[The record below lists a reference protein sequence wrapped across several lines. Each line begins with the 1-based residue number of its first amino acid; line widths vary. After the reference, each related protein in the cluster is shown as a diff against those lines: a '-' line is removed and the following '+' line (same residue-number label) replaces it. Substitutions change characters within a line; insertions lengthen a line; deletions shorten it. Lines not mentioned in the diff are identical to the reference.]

1 MSDFKASYGAQTGI
15 RARLDEF
22 PFRVEFS
29 LEPLIRYWET
39 DLAVDDC
46 LLGSA
51 ARIVLDR
58 VAQAPELRGQAT
70 LEIVK
75 AHEDLIDALMI
86 AVFSPTFQAEGF
98 AAALLPFRL
107 QTFFA
112 TEAFERVLT
121 GPGGFLKGRIDAD
134 AALLAKVRLI
144 HAYSLILQRVYGVE
158 GGIEFPWISIVQDPE
173 TGLERHFKLLLE
185 KRFLDVEVVG
195 DPPVLTEENRRRVRA
210 LSLEPSAL
218 MEILPPEKFVIR
230 GFSVIRAIEVTEQ
243 EVLSSI
249 ERDLIEKESIV
260 STERFQTLQQ
270 KLRALLRRP
279 EIELGIAAIEGDRV
293 LILNFGSRFEHSCI
307 FADSTH
313 ARVGDF
319 AGSLYERAALARQPI
334 FVEDL
339 EAYPDRTRVEEGML
353 AAGYR
358 SAVIAPLIYQDSII
372 GSLKLV
378 SPRPGSLNVEFMPH
392 LLQILPLF
400 AMAVRRSMDELSN
413 RIQAVIKE
421 KCTAIHPVLEWR
433 FRKAVLNS
441 IERPERRGEA
451 EAVTGE
457 MEPIVFRDVHPLYAL
472 ADIRGSSTH
481 RAWAIQVDLLTQLE
495 LAKGILEAAYRARP
509 MAILDQLR
517 HKVATQAA
525 AIEVSLR
532 TGDEAGLIAFLRNEV
547 ESLFNHLESY
557 GNEVRDRIEAY
568 RAAIDPQLG
577 SVGTKRRG
585 FEQSVAML
593 NEAISTYLDAEER
606 AAQDTCPH
614 YFERQRT
621 DGVDYS
627 MYAGASLLEDGNFT
641 PLHLKNLRLWQIM
654 VGCGMALQVE
664 RIKSRLPEP
673 LEITSLILVQ
683 HAPLAISFRFD
694 EKRFDV
700 DGAYNARYE
709 ILKKRIDKAVVK
721 GSTERVTQPGKI
733 AIVYSQASEAAE
745 YRDYIAYLQAQGY
758 LLDEVEK
765 LDLEDLQ
772 GVSGLRALRVAVN
785 FANARTE
792 PAVPQIQAAARA
804 DLSAAR

>member
-1 MSDFKASYGAQTGI
+1 MSDLQASSATHTGI

-39 DLAVDDC
+39 DMAVDDC

-58 VAQAPELRGQAT
+58 VAQVPELRGQPAT
-70 LEIVK
+70 LDIVR
-75 AHEDLIDALMI
+75 ANQDLIDALMI
-86 AVFSPTFQAEGF
+86 AVFSPTFQEEGY

-112 TEAFERVLT
+112 TNAFESVLT
-121 GPGGFLKGRIDAD
+121 DPNGFLRGRIDAD
-134 AALLAKVRLI
+134 PALLAKVRLI
-144 HAYSLILQRVYGVE
+144 HAYALILKRVYGLEE
-158 GGIEFPWISIVQDPE
+158 GVEFPWISIVEDPE

-185 KRFLDVEVVG
+185 PRFLDVQVVG
-195 DPPVLTEENRRRVRA
+195 EAPVLTEETRRRLRA
-210 LSLEPSAL
+210 LSLDPAAL
-218 MEILPPEKFVIR
+218 MAILPPEKFVIR

-260 STERFQTLQQ
+260 STERFQILQH

-279 EIELGIAAIEGDRV
+279 EVELGIAAIEGDRV
-293 LILNFGSRFEHSCI
+293 LILNFGTRFEHSCI
-307 FADSTH
+307 FADSMH

-319 AGSLYERAALARQPI
+319 AGSLYERAALERQPV

-339 EAYPDRTRVEEGML
+339 EAYPNRTRVEEGML

-358 SAVIAPLIYQDSII
+358 SAVVAPLVYQDELI

-378 SPRPGSLNVEFMPH
+378 SPTPGSLNVRFMPQ

-421 KCTAIHPVLEWR
+421 KCTAIHPVVEWR

-441 IERPERRGEA
+441 IEKPGHSTD
-451 EAVTGE
+451 AVAGE

-481 RAWAIQVDLLTQLE
+481 RAWAIQVDLLSQLG
-495 LAKGILEAAYRARP
+495 LARGILEAAHRVRP

-517 HKVATQAA
+517 YKVETQAA

-532 TGDEAGLIAFLRNEV
+532 TGDEAGLIAFLRAEI
-547 ESLFNHLESY
+547 ESLFSHLETY
-557 GNEVRDRIEAY
+557 GPEVRERIEAY

-585 FEQSVAML
+585 FEQSVGML
-593 NEAISTYLDAEER
+593 NEAISSYLDAEER

-627 MYAGASLLEDGNFT
+627 MYAGASLLEDGDFT

-654 VGCGMALQVE
+654 IGCGMAIAAE
-664 RIKSRLPEP
+664 RIKPRLPEP

-772 GVSGLRALRVAVN
+772 GVSGLRALRVTVN

-792 PAVPQIQAAARA
+792 PAAPQIQAAARA
-804 DLSAAR
+804 DLSAVR

>member
-1 MSDFKASYGAQTGI
+1 MSDIQSSSATQTGI
-15 RARLDEF
+15 RAGLDEF

-51 ARIVLDR
+51 AHIVLDR
-58 VAQAPELRGQAT
+58 VGQVPELRGQAAT
-70 LEIVK
+70 LDIVR
-75 AHEDLIDALMI
+75 ANQDLIDALMI
-86 AVFSPTFQAEGF
+86 AVFSPTFQQEGY

-112 TEAFERVLT
+112 TDAFERTLT

-134 AALLAKVRLI
+134 ASLLAKVRLI
-144 HAYSLILQRVYGVE
+144 HAYALILQRVYGVE
-158 GGIEFPWISIVQDPE
+158 GGIDFPWISIVEDPE

-185 KRFLDVEVVG
+185 TRFLDVQVVG
-195 DPPVLTEENRRRVRA
+195 EAPVLTEETRRRLRA
-210 LSLEPSAL
+210 LSLDPAAL
-218 MEILPPEKFVIR
+218 MAILPPEKFVIR

-260 STERFQTLQQ
+260 STDRFRTLQQ

-279 EIELGIAAIEGDRV
+279 EIELGVAAIEGDRV
-293 LILNFGSRFEHSCI
+293 LLLNFGSRFQHSCI

-313 ARVGDF
+313 ARVADF
-319 AGSLYERAALARQPI
+319 AGSLYERAALERQPV

-339 EAYPDRTRVEEGML
+339 QAYPNRTRMEEGML

-358 SAVIAPLIYQDSII
+358 SAVVAPLVYQGAII

-378 SPRPGSLNVEFMPH
+378 SPTPSSLNVQFMPH

-421 KCTAIHPVLEWR
+421 KCTAIHPVVEWR

-441 IERPERRGEA
+441 LERPGHSSDTGA
-451 EAVTGE
+451 GE
-457 MEPIVFRDVHPLYAL
+457 MEPIVFREVHPLYAL

-481 RAWAIQVDLLTQLE
+481 RAWAIQVDLLNQLG
-495 LAKGILEAAYRARP
+495 LARGILEAAYRVRP

-517 HKVATQAA
+517 HKVETQAS

-532 TGDEAGLIAFLRNEV
+532 TGDEAGLIAFLRAEI
-547 ESLFNHLESY
+547 ESLFSHLETY
-557 GNEVRDRIEAY
+557 GPEVRERIEAY
-568 RAAIDPQLG
+568 RSAIDPQLG

-585 FEQSVAML
+585 FEQSVGML
-593 NEAISTYLDAEER
+593 NEAISGYLDAEER

-627 MYAGASLLEDGNFT
+627 IYAGASLLEDGGFT

-654 VGCGMALQVE
+654 IGCGMAIAAE
-664 RIKSRLPEP
+664 RIKPRLPEP

-733 AIVYSQASEAAE
+733 AIVYSQGSEAAE
-745 YRDYIAYLQAQGY
+745 YRDYITYLQAQGY
-758 LLDEVEK
+758 LLDEIET

-772 GVSGLRALRVAVN
+772 GVSGLRALRVTVN

-792 PAVPQIQAAARA
+792 PAAAQIQSAARA
-804 DLSAAR
+804 DLSSVR